1 LLTSKR
7 PDAILLKLTIGL
19 QIFTFDTMNLVLFLT
34 ALFSIYNT
42 NPATLD
48 TQIEP
53 KITVYLFLLE
63 DCKICRDY
71 APELRALSNEYHSA
85 EIEFIGVFPNFS
97 TKPKDIEKFKV
108 EYDIPFE
115 LKTDY
120 FKKLSKKFGAKLL
133 PEVFVYDHKKQEV
146 LYSGR
151 IDDRYVSIGKRRQI
165 IKTFDLKNAL
175 DNINAQK
182 DILVKRTE
190 PIGCFINYNDNL

>member
-1 LLTSKR
+1 MNI
-7 PDAILLKLTIGL
+7 IL
-19 QIFTFDTMNLVLFLT
+19 FFS
-34 ALFSIYNT
+34 ALFSLCNSGTTINEVQ
-42 NPATLD
+42 N
-48 TQIEP
+48 EP
-53 KITVYLFLLE
+53 NITVYFFLLD

-71 APELRALSNEYHSA
+71 APELGDLYDKYNTP
-85 EIEFIGVFPNFS
+85 EIEFVGVFPNFS
-97 TKPKDIEKFKV
+97 SKPENIDEFKE

-120 FKKLSKKFGAKLL
+120 FKKLSKKFDAKLL
-133 PEVFVYDHKKQEV
+133 PEVFVYDHLKKEV

-165 IKTFDLKNAL
+165 IKSFDLENAL